1 MVFQPGL
8 RDKFVKLDPKDA
20 KAYNNRGCTKEELGD
35 HEGAIL
41 DYNKAIKLDPKYAIF
56 YNNRGVTKKKLGDY
70 EGACLDW
77 SKAGELGDG
86 DAYQL
91 IREYCNSN

>member
-8 RDKFVKLDPKDA
+8 RDKFV
-20 KAYNNRGCTKEELGD
+20 
-35 HEGAIL
+35 
-41 DYNKAIKLDPKYAIF
+41 KLDPKYAIF

-70 EGACLDW
+70 EGACSDW